1 MYQVNVPNIQIVIG
15 NTQQLIPLQ
24 TNQTVEQ
31 ISENK
36 RKYNKKKISNLTPN
50 ENEPA
55 VNSIENSKPFKLL
68 DLADITP
75 RKPKFKKK
83 TDHNAI
89 EKKYRS
95 SINDKIIELKTR
107 VAGPDAKVSLL
118 FYNFFLMNQ
127 ILFC

>member
-1 MYQVNVPNIQIVIG
+1 MIG

-36 RKYNKKKISNLTPN
+36 RKYNKKKISNLTTN
-50 ENEPA
+50 ENEP
-55 VNSIENSKPFKLL
+55 VNSIENSTKPFKLL
-68 DLADITP
+68 DLVDITP
-75 RKPKFKKK
+75 RKPKFRKK

-118 FYNFFLMNQ
+118 FYKF
-127 ILFC
+127 I

>member
-1 MYQVNVPNIQIVIG
+1 MPSIQILIG
-15 NTQQLIPLQ
+15 NTQQIPPPILIPPSLVQ
-24 TNQTVEQ
+24 SDQKCEQ

-36 RKYNKKKISNLTPN
+36 RKYIKKKLTKSTDENNEQINLVET
-50 ENEPA
+50 
-55 VNSIENSKPFKLL
+55 KPFKLL

-107 VAGPDAKVSLL
+107 VAGPDAKVNHIKNDSSSSLI
-118 FYNFFLMNQ
+118 F
-127 ILFC
+127 I

>member
-1 MYQVNVPNIQIVIG
+1 MDIPNIQIVIG

-36 RKYNKKKISNLTPN
+36 RKYNKKKISNLTKN
-50 ENEPA
+50 ENEP
-55 VNSIENSKPFKLL
+55 VNSIENSTKPFKLL
-68 DLADITP
+68 DLVDITP
-75 RKPKFKKK
+75 RKPKFRKK

-118 FYNFFLMNQ
+118 FYKF
-127 ILFC
+127 I